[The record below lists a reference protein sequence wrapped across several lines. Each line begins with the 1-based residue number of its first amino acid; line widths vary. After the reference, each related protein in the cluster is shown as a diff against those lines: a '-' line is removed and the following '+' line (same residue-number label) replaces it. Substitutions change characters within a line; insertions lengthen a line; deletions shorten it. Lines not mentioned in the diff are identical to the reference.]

1 MSKKLFVSNI
11 SFTMTEESLQQL
23 FADFGEVASARII
36 KDHHTGRSKGFG
48 FVEMNSDTEAA
59 EAIAKLN
66 GVEIDGRT
74 ITVAE
79 ARPQQPRENSS
90 YGGGGGGGN
99 NRRPRN

>member
-11 SFTMTEESLQQL
+11 SFTMTEESLQEL
-23 FADFGEVASARII
+23 FAGIGEVASARII

-48 FVEMNSDTEAA
+48 FVEMNSDSEAA
-59 EAIAKLN
+59 DAISKLN
-66 GVEIDGRT
+66 GTEIDGRT

-90 YGGGGGGGN
+90 YGGGGGG